1 MVARRLKAEFA
12 ARVFVIGVALGLP
25 LAALIARLADKT
37 IELRARVAEAG
48 GWTPADLTA
57 AVGQPL
63 HLRLISD
70 DVLHGFAIGQSDG
83 PSIDVPPGQAVET
96 TLTFDQPGK
105 YVFYCTRWCGLGH
118 WRMRGAIEVTGA
130 SGDSTT
136 GQAPLYVTLGL
147 NIDASHEAA
156 VTPEGKSSAVRG
168 AQLGMALPKNFLTQD
183 YYRSH
188 SPAEVWGALR
198 AESFSTE
205 LTDDEVWDLVAFIW
219 RSNTTSE
226 ALAEAKTLY
235 AQNCAACHG
244 EAGAGDGIAAAAL
257 RDKTHEAQTEFGHPL
272 QGASGDTQAPVDFTE
287 ATLML
292 GASPALLQG
301 KILRGGMGTGMPYW
315 GPIFTEAQTW
325 ALVDYL
331 WTFQFEYK

>member
-1 MVARRLKAEFA
+1 MVARRLNAEFA
-12 ARVFVIGVALGLP
+12 ARVFIVGVALGLP

-37 IELRARVAEAG
+37 IDVQARVAEAG
-48 GWTPADLTA
+48 GWTPADLTV

-70 DVLHGFAIGQSDG
+70 DVLHGFAIGQSAE
-83 PSIDVPPGQAVET
+83 PSLDVPPGQAVET
-96 TLTFDQPGK
+96 TLTFDRPGK

-118 WRMRGAIEVTGA
+118 WRMRGTIEVTGA
-130 SGDSTT
+130 AADSTT
-136 GQAPLYVTLGL
+136 GQPPLYVTLGL

-156 VTPEGKSSAVRG
+156 ATPEGAPSAVRG
-168 AQLGMALPKNFLTQD
+168 AQLGLALPANYFTQD

-188 SPAEVWGALR
+188 SPAEVWRALR

-205 LTDDEVWDLVAFIW
+205 LADDEVWDLVAFVW
-219 RSNTTSE
+219 RSNTTPES
-226 ALAEAKTLY
+226 LAEAETLY

-257 RDKTHEAQTEFGHPL
+257 RDKAHEAQTEFGH
-272 QGASGDTQAPVDFTE
+272 DTQAPVDFTD